1 VVLAEWKI
9 RDTQN
14 NSLTMD
20 LHEEEEEEEEENLTW
35 TTIKETTRRIQS
47 WGLNS

>member
-1 VVLAEWKI
+1 
-9 RDTQN
+9 
-14 NSLTMD
+14 MD

-47 WGLNS
+47 